1 MDSQKKIS
9 TVATAKNFLANGIW
23 DPKYSGKSGLAGVGI
38 LLLRILLTT
47 VNGILKNRVFVQAS
61 SLSYATLLAIGP
73 ILAITI
79 LFSGMF
85 FRDKGEQFIYGK
97 IMDAATFVMPAVS
110 EMMSAEGGG
119 EGDGGMAKINP
130 AVFAFI
136 TKISKASVSGGA
148 IGVATMLVTCLLLCK
163 NMESAVNLIWGVRR
177 GRKWVDRIVFYFAM
191 IFFGSVGTI
200 FGMTFLATS
209 QLSAFVG
216 GIPIISDYA
225 SWITYLV
232 GMGVMTGVLACFY
245 KFFPCT
251 RVKWKAAFVGG
262 FIIMLL
268 LMLNNKLSFI
278 YIGYIVKQQSLYGYL
293 AIVAVAMFSLY
304 IFWLVIL
311 IGSQITYAV
320 QYMDFLSDDD
330 AWRLMGSGMRA
341 LCVLAAFAEISREF
355 CLRDGTPTAETLT
368 AKLKLPAGA
377 ILASLDIL
385 VSKGLACG
393 VLLGDSRDAAGFKP
407 AVPPESVTLEQFFK
421 RLGFNEGDKPEL
433 LSHNEPAVAAA
444 LESFGEYSRLPA
456 SSKTIRDII

>member
-9 TVATAKNFLANGIW
+9 PAAAVKNFLANGIW
-23 DPKYSGKSGLAGVGI
+23 DPKYSGKRGLAGVGV

-47 VNGILKNRVFVQAS
+47 ANGILKNRVFVQAS

-110 EMMSAEGGG
+110 EMMSASGGADGG
-119 EGDGGMAKINP
+119 EKAKINP
-130 AVFAFI
+130 AVFKFI

-163 NMESAVNLIWGVRR
+163 NMESAINLIWGARK

-232 GMGVMTGVLACFY
+232 GMGVMTAVLACFY
-245 KFFPCT
+245 KFFPCA
-251 RVKWKAAFVGG
+251 RVKWKAAFAGG

-304 IFWLVIL
+304 VFWLVIL

-320 QYMDFLSDDD
+320 QYMDFLSDED
-330 AWRLMGSGMRA
+330 AWGLMGPGMRA
-341 LCVLAAFAEISREF
+341 LCALAAFAEVSREF

-368 AKLKLPAGA
+368 AKLKLPVGA

-385 VSKGLACG
+385 VSKGLVCG

-407 AVPPESVTLEQFFK
+407 AVPPESVTLAQFFK
-421 RLGFNEGDKPEL
+421 QLGLSEGDKPEL

-444 LESFGEYSRLPA
+444 VESFGEYSRLPA